1 MKPSVI
7 LTVKASNGAAVV
19 VDLYENESISYS
31 SNFNSISEFTTRG
44 AFSREFR
51 IPATKANVDFFGQQ
65 YNVNLLNDDTT
76 QINVLRKIEATLSV
90 DTLPIAEGHIQF
102 KQAITQQGKMHEF
115 VIAFFGETV
124 DLARSIGDKLLKELD
139 YSDLE
144 HDNSFENV
152 NAINDGSLFDGAACY
167 TLTDRGQNWSED
179 TTIGSRRIFSSVN
192 PIYTGELTLALQA
205 KWLLNKIITEAGFTY
220 SGDTLN
226 AELEEMYIPYIT
238 KPITE
243 GLSNDEAKFKVE
255 FATATAFNLNVAGA
269 NGYFQKQLTGWSE
282 VSDPSNSWVSNAYTA
297 QGTFTAGVEIK
308 LQVEVDTTGYTV
320 NNQHFYDVML
330 QRVRGGVTDLLPF
343 PTTMGVGPTSYQYN
357 YVTQGFQPTTAVNP
371 FSVYSSFQ
379 LDVQQGDVYSIIMR
393 AHPGSSPL
401 IEIQTDDLGI
411 KSFFTFSYVSGLAYA
426 YPVQIALNAPEMKQ
440 VDYLRD
446 ILKMFNAVLVPNPN
460 MPNAVEIIPMVEY
473 LGSGDDYDW
482 TGKLDTSKDITL
494 TPASDVRKRVLK
506 WSYKE
511 QGDFFNAKYKTGAQR
526 IYGELRLTDA
536 GNDFSTSDYTV
547 ELTFGASPCDLIP
560 NTNYIIPK
568 YFNEKGE
575 FMTPGPR
582 ILYKRPFEESAVVMV
597 YDEVAE
603 DASFTVIPLL
613 SHYQNIPTEVGT
625 NDLNFGQE
633 IPPHPIEAMPL
644 HTLFD
649 RYWRE
654 YIAELYDD
662 EQKIMEAYFQLG
674 VTDVFNLKFNDKIWI
689 KDSWWRVIELT
700 DYIVADEQVTKC
712 KLMRL
717 LDIGALCQFTPFRIS
732 RTTGAVEFLNYDR
745 EISYGSQECCEYYG
759 YTWST
764 DKGRCYASTGESGNN
779 GIISSPNNV
788 GGSNITNTSGNQ
800 KSATGM
806 GNVNRAEI
814 ENNNERILVSGS
826 GHGISPNNNYSQAM
840 GYRNFI
846 RPNLEGTT
854 VMGKWAEADV
864 RGVHFGGGTWHD
876 GANDFGITL
885 PGRSQ
890 HGFIQL
896 MGVGDMVSNP
906 TDVNLFLDGINNG
919 TIVMPTETVWMAK
932 VYISVLEYNYGT
944 TDFTGNVASVE
955 YSCMVWRDKVTHY
968 AATPHKIHEFTS
980 GFPSNTFAL
989 HLPIVSN
996 KIAPHLECKHNGKT
1010 AVISATIQ
1018 YTQSKFQRE
1027 PII

>member
-65 YNVNLLNDDTT
+65 YNANLLNDDTT

-139 YSDLE
+139 YSDLDHE
-144 HDNSFENV
+144 NTYQNV
-152 NAINDGSLFDGAACY
+152 NLINDGSLFDNAICY
-167 TLTDRGQNWSED
+167 TLTDKGQNWSED
-179 TTIGSRRIFSSVN
+179 SAIGSRRVFSSVN
-192 PIYTGELTLALQA
+192 PIYTSELTLAVQA

-220 SGDTLN
+220 TGDTLDE
-226 AELEEMYIPYIT
+226 ELVRMYEPYIT
-238 KPITE
+238 NPLTL
-243 GLSNDEAKFKVE
+243 GPLSNDEAKFSAHYTTDQTFTLDQISNTSLYK
-255 FATATAFNLNVAGA
+255 N
-269 NGYFQKQLTGWSE
+269 QLTGWVE
-282 VSDPSNSWVSNAYTA
+282 TSDPSNSFASNVYTSQGNFDITFNADLYIQLPVNTIDVSTYDINIIHTR
-297 QGTFTAGVEIK
+297 AGVETVYPMYFGQG
-308 LQVEVDTTGYTV
+308 LTNVTYTYNFSTGS
-320 NNQHFYDVML
+320 YDL
-330 QRVRGGVTDLLPF
+330 DSTDLIHANCNA
-343 PTTMGVGPTSYQYN
+343 TISMIVGDEVRLYIYGHTGSQL
-357 YVTQGFQPTTAVNP
+357 TLDVNTDSV
-371 FSVYSSFQ
+371 FSVSFVTGELQ
-379 LDVQQGDVYSIIMR
+379 AQPV
-393 AHPGSSPL
+393 
-401 IEIQTDDLGI
+401 
-411 KSFFTFSYVSGLAYA
+411 SFEK
-426 YPVQIALNAPEMKQ
+426 NAPEMKQ

-446 ILKMFNAVLVPNPN
+446 ILKMFNAVLVPNAN
-460 MPNAVEIIPMVEY
+460 IPNAVEIIPMVEY
-473 LGSGDDYDW
+473 LGSGEDYDW
-482 TGKLDTSKDITL
+482 TGKLDLSKDIVL
-494 TPASDVRKRVLK
+494 TPASDIRKRLLK

-526 IYGELRLTDA
+526 VYGELRLTDP

-568 YFNEKGE
+568 YFNETGE
-575 FMTPGPR
+575 FMEPGPR
-582 ILYKRPFEESAVVMV
+582 ILYRRAFEESAVVMV
-597 YDEVAE
+597 YDEDAAA
-603 DASFTVIPLL
+603 ASFTVIPLL
-613 SHYQNIPTEVGT
+613 SHYASIPTEIGT

-633 IPPHPIEAMPL
+633 IPPHPIETMPL
-644 HTLFD
+644 HTLWD
-649 RYWRE
+649 RYWRQ
-654 YIAELYDD
+654 YISELYDN
-662 EQKIMEAYFQLG
+662 EQKIMEAYFKLS
-674 VTDVFNLKFNDKIWI
+674 VTDVFGLKFNDKIWV

-712 KLMRL
+712 KLIRL
-717 LDIGALCQFTPFRIS
+717 LDIGALCQYTPSTINA
-732 RTTGAVEFLNYDR
+732 TTGAVEFLDYDGDT
-745 EISYGSQECCEYYG
+745 SYGSQTCCEYYG
-759 YTWST
+759 YTWNT
-764 DKGRCYASTGESGNN
+764 DKGRCFASTGTNGTG
-779 GIISSPNNV
+779 GIISSPNNT

-806 GNVNRAEI
+806 GNVNRASI
-814 ENNNERILVSGS
+814 ENNNERIFVSGL

-854 VMGKWAEADV
+854 VMGRWAEADV
-864 RGVHFGGGTWHD
+864 RGVHFGGGTWWD
-876 GANDFGITL
+876 GTSDFGTTI

-896 MGVGDMVSNP
+896 MGVGNMVSNP
-906 TDVNLFLDGINNG
+906 TDVNLFIDGINNG
-919 TIVMPTETVWMAK
+919 VINMPTETVWNLK
-932 VYISVLEYNYGT
+932 VYISVMEYDYGVS
-944 TDFTGNVASVE
+944 DFTGKVAAVE
-955 YSCMVWRDKVTHY
+955 YSCMVWRDKVTQY
-968 AATPHKIHEFTS
+968 SATPHQIHEFTS
-980 GFPSNTFAL
+980 GFSSNTFVL

-996 KIAPHLECKHNGKT
+996 KIAPHVECKHVGKT
-1010 AVISATIQ
+1010 AVISATFQ
-1018 YTQSKFQRE
+1018 YTQTKFQRT

>member
-1 MKPSVI
+1 MRPTVI

-31 SNFNSISEFTTRG
+31 SNFNSVSEFTTRG

-51 IPATKANVDFFGQQ
+51 IPATKTNVDFFGQQ
-65 YNVNLLNDDTT
+65 YNANLLNDDTT

-90 DTLPIAEGHIQF
+90 DTLPIAEGHLQF

-139 YSDLE
+139 YTDLAHE
-144 HDNSFENV
+144 NSYENV
-152 NAINDGSLFDGAACY
+152 NAINDGSLFDNAICY
-167 TLTDRGQNWSED
+167 TLTDKGQNWSED
-179 TTIGSRRIFSSVN
+179 STVTSRRIFSSVN
-192 PIYTGELTLALQA
+192 PIYTGELTLAFQA

-220 SGDTLN
+220 SGDTLD
-226 AELEEMYIPYIT
+226 AELQEMYIPYVT
-238 KPITE
+238 GPRTE
-243 GLSNDEAKFKVE
+243 GLSNDEAKFKVD
-255 FATATAFNLNVAGA
+255 FTADAPFTLNVDDG
-269 NGYFQKQLTGWSE
+269 NGYYSKQLTGWHE

-297 QGTFTAGVEIK
+297 QGTFQAGVQIN
-308 LQVEVDTTGYTV
+308 LNIEVDTTGYSANT
-320 NNQHFYDVML
+320 QHVYDIML
-330 QRVRGGVTDLLPF
+330 KRVRGTDTVLIPC
-343 PTTMGVGPTSYQYN
+343 PNAMGIGPTSFQYIGG
-357 YVTQGFQPTTAVNP
+357 TGFTPTTPINP
-371 FSVYSSFQ
+371 FNTFSSFQ
-379 LDVQQGDVYSIIMR
+379 LNIEQGDVYTILIR
-393 AHPGSSPL
+393 AHAGSSPN
-401 IEIQTDDLGI
+401 ITI
-411 KSFFTFSYVSGLAYA
+411 KPVNAFTNSSFRFSYVSGLSYAYA
-426 YPVQIALNAPEMKQ
+426 VQIAHNAPEQKQ
-440 VDYLRD
+440 VDFLRD

-460 MPNAVEIIPMVEY
+460 LPNAVEIIPMVEY
-473 LGSGDDYDW
+473 LGSGADYDW
-482 TGKLDTSKDITL
+482 TGKLDLSKDIVL
-494 TPASDVRKRVLK
+494 TPAADIRKRVLK

-511 QGDFFNAKYKTGAQR
+511 QGDFFNAKYKTAAQR
-526 IYGELRLTDA
+526 VYGELRLTDA
-536 GNDFSTSDYTV
+536 GNDFSTSDFTV

-560 NTNYIIPK
+560 NTNYVIPK
-568 YFNEKGE
+568 YVNEKGE

-613 SHYQNIPTEVGT
+613 CHYQNIPTEIGT

-633 IPPHPIEAMPL
+633 IPPHPIDTMPL

-649 RYWRE
+649 RYWRQ
-654 YIAELYDD
+654 YISELYDS
-662 EQKIMEAYFQLG
+662 EQKIMEAYFKLS
-674 VTDVFNLKFNDKIWI
+674 VTDVFGLKFNDKIWV
-689 KDSWWRVIELT
+689 KDSFWRVIELT

-712 KLMRL
+712 KLIRL
-717 LDIGALCQFTPFRIS
+717 LDIGALCQYIPSNINAS
-732 RTTGAVEFLNYDR
+732 TGAVDFLDYDGDT
-745 EISYGSQECCEYYG
+745 SYGSQECCEFYG

-764 DKGRCYASTGESGNN
+764 DKGRCYATTVTNGTP

-814 ENNNERILVSGS
+814 ENNNERIFVSGL
-826 GHGISPNNNYSQAM
+826 GHGISPNNNYSQAL

-864 RGVHFGGGTWHD
+864 RGVHFGGGTWWD
-876 GANDFGITL
+876 GESDFGTTI

-896 MGVGDMVSNP
+896 MGVGEMISNP
-906 TDVNLFLDGINNG
+906 TDVSLFVDGVNNG

-944 TDFTGNVASVE
+944 TDFTGKVAAVE
-955 YSCMVWRDKVTHY
+955 YTTMLWRDKITHY
-968 AATPHKIHEFTS
+968 SATPHKIHEFTN
-980 GFPSNTFAL
+980 GFASNTFAL
-989 HLPIVSN
+989 HMPIVSN
-996 KIAPHLECKHNGKT
+996 KIAPHLECKHTGKM

-1018 YTQSKFQRE
+1018 YTQSKFQRI

>member
-1 MKPSVI
+1 MRAEVL
-7 LTVKASNGAAVV
+7 LTVTASNGAATL

-31 SNFNSISEFTTRG
+31 SNFNSVSEFTTRG

-65 YNVNLLNDDTT
+65 YEPSLVNNDTT
-76 QINVLRKIEATLSV
+76 QINVLRKIDATLSV
-90 DTLPIAEGHIQF
+90 NTLPIAEGHIQF
-102 KQAITQQGKMHEF
+102 KQAVTHQGKIHEF

-124 DLARSIGDKLLKELD
+124 DLARSVGDKMISQLD
-139 YSDLE
+139 YTDLAHE
-144 HDNSFENV
+144 SEY
-152 NAINDGSLFDGAACY
+152 ATINDINESTLFGGAICY

-179 TTIGSRRIFSSVN
+179 TAIGSRRIFSDVN

-226 AELEEMYIPYIT
+226 DELEKMYVPYIT
-238 KPITE
+238 APRTE
-243 GLSNDEAKFKVE
+243 GLSNDEAKFKVD
-255 FATATAFNLNVAGA
+255 FTSNTAFNLNVDDGD
-269 NGYFQKQLTGWSE
+269 GYYSKQLTGWHE
-282 VSDPSNSWVSNAYTA
+282 VSDPSNSWASNAYTA
-297 QGTFTAGVEIK
+297 QGSFTAQVEIK
-308 LQVEVDTTGYTV
+308 LQVEVDTTGYSANT
-320 NNQHFYDVML
+320 QHFYDVML
-330 QRVRGGVTDLLPF
+330 QRVRGSVTDLIPF
-343 PTTMGVGPTSYQYN
+343 PTTLGVGPTSYQYN
-357 YVTQGFQPTTAVNP
+357 YITQGFQPTTPVNP
-371 FSVYSSFQ
+371 FSVFSSFQ
-379 LDVQQGDVYSIIMR
+379 LDVQQGDVYSVVMR

-401 IEIQTDDLGI
+401 IEIQTDGFGI
-411 KSFFTFSYVSGLAYA
+411 NSFFRFFNVSGLAYA

-440 VDYLRD
+440 IDYIKD

-460 MPNAVEIIPMVEY
+460 LPNAIEIIPMVEY
-473 LGSGDDYDW
+473 LGSGADYDW
-482 TGKLDTSKDITL
+482 TGKLDLSKDITL

-526 IYGELRLTDA
+526 IYGELRLNDPA
-536 GNDFSTSDYTV
+536 NDFSTSDYTV

-582 ILYKRPFEESAVVMV
+582 ILYRRTFAESAVVMV

-603 DASFTVIPLL
+603 DSTFTVIPLL
-613 SHYQNIPTEVGT
+613 SHYQSIPTAIGT

-662 EQKIMEAYFQLG
+662 EQKIMEAYFQLT
-674 VTDVFNLKFNDKIWI
+674 VTDVFGLKFNDKIWI

-700 DYIVADEQVTKC
+700 DYIVAEEQVTKC

-717 LDIGALCQFTPFRIS
+717 LDIGALCQYTPSTINIS
-732 RTTGAVEFLNYDR
+732 TGAVEFLDYDGNT
-745 EISYGSQECCEYYG
+745 SYGSQECCEYYG
-759 YTWST
+759 YTWT
-764 DKGRCYASTGESGNN
+764 TEKGRCFASTITPGGP
-779 GIISSPNNV
+779 GIIGSPNNT

-814 ENNNERILVSGS
+814 ENNNERILISGS
-826 GHGISPNNNYSQAM
+826 GHNISPNNNYSQAM

-846 RPNLEGTT
+846 RPNLEGTA

-864 RGVHFGGGTWHD
+864 RGVHFGGGTWYD
-876 GANDFGITL
+876 GTSNFGTTI

-896 MGVGDMVSNP
+896 MGLGEMVSNP

-932 VYISVLEYNYGT
+932 VYISVLEYYYGA
-944 TDFTGNVASVE
+944 TDFTGKVATVE
-955 YSCMVWRDKVTHY
+955 YTTMLWRDKVTHY
-968 AATPHKIHEFTS
+968 SATPHKIHEFTS

-989 HLPIVSN
+989 HMPIISN
-996 KIAPHLECKHNGKT
+996 KIAPHLECKHVGKT
-1010 AVISATIQ
+1010 AVVSATIQ
-1018 YTQSKFQRE
+1018 YTQSKFQRT

>member
-1 MKPSVI
+1 MRAEVL
-7 LTVKASNGAAVV
+7 LTVTASNGAATL

-31 SNFNSISEFTTRG
+31 SNFNSVSEFTTRG

-65 YNVNLLNDDTT
+65 YEPSLLNNDTT
-76 QINVLRKIEATLSV
+76 QINVLRKIDATLSV
-90 DTLPIAEGHIQF
+90 NTLPIAEGHIQF
-102 KQAITQQGKMHEF
+102 KQAVTHQGKIHEF

-124 DLARSIGDKLLKELD
+124 DLARSVGDKLLSELD
-139 YSDLE
+139 YTDLAHE
-144 HDNSFENV
+144 SEY
-152 NAINDGSLFDGAACY
+152 ATINDINESTLFGGAICY

-179 TTIGSRRIFSSVN
+179 TAIGSRRIFSDVN

-226 AELEEMYIPYIT
+226 DELEKMYVPYIT
-238 KPITE
+238 APRTE
-243 GLSNDEAKFKVE
+243 GLSNDEAKFKVD
-255 FATATAFNLNVAGA
+255 FTSNTVFNLNVAGA
-269 NGYFQKQLTGWSE
+269 NGYNQKQLTGWHE
-282 VSDPSNSWVSNAYTA
+282 VSDPSNSWASNAYTA
-297 QGTFTAGVEIK
+297 QGTFQAGVRIK
-308 LQVEVDTTGYTV
+308 LQVEVDTTGYSANT
-320 NNQHFYDVML
+320 QHFYDVML
-330 QRVRGGVTDLLPF
+330 QRVRGSVTDLIPF
-343 PTTMGVGPTSYQYN
+343 PTTLGVGPTSYQYN
-357 YVTQGFQPTTAVNP
+357 YITQGFQPTTPVNP
-371 FSVYSSFQ
+371 FSVFSSFQ
-379 LDVQQGDVYSIIMR
+379 LDVQQGDVYTVVVR

-401 IEIQTDDLGI
+401 IEIQTDAFGI
-411 KSFFTFSYVSGLAYA
+411 NSFFEFSYVSGLSYA
-426 YPVQIALNAPEMKQ
+426 YPVQIANNAPEMKQ
-440 VDYLRD
+440 IDYIKD

-460 MPNAVEIIPMVEY
+460 LPNAIEIIPMVEY
-473 LGSGDDYDW
+473 LGSGADYDW
-482 TGKLDTSKDITL
+482 TGKLDLSKDITL

-526 IYGELRLTDA
+526 IYGELRLNDPE
-536 GNDFSTSDYTV
+536 NDFSTSDYTV

-582 ILYKRPFEESAVVMV
+582 ILYRRNAAEDAVVMV

-603 DASFTVIPLL
+603 DATFTVIPLL
-613 SHYQNIPTEVGT
+613 CHYRSVPTAIGT

-633 IPPHPIEAMPL
+633 IPPHPIEVMPL

-649 RYWRE
+649 RYWRQ

-674 VTDVFNLKFNDKIWI
+674 VTDVFGLKFNDKIWI

-700 DYIVADEQVTKC
+700 DYIVAEEQVTKC

-717 LDIGALCQFTPFRIS
+717 LDIGALCQYTTSTINIS
-732 RTTGAVEFLNYDR
+732 TGAVEFLDYDGDT
-745 EISYGSQECCEYYG
+745 SYGSQECCEFYG

-764 DKGRCYASTGESGNN
+764 AKGRCFASTITPGGP
-779 GIISSPNNV
+779 GIIGSPNNT

-814 ENNNERILVSGS
+814 ENNNERILISGS
-826 GHGISPNNNYSQAM
+826 GHNISPNNNYSQAM

-846 RPNLEGTT
+846 RPNLEGTA

-864 RGVHFGGGTWHD
+864 RGVHFGGGTWYD
-876 GANDFGITL
+876 GTSDFGTTI

-896 MGVGDMVSNP
+896 MGLGALNANP
-906 TDVNLFLDGINNG
+906 TNINLLLDGISG
-919 TIVMPTETVWMAK
+919 GSIVMPTETVWMVK
-932 VYISVLEYNYGT
+932 VYISILEYDYNV
-944 TDFTGNVASVE
+944 TDFTGRVASLE
-955 YSCMVWRDKVTHY
+955 YSSMVWKDKTTQY
-968 AATPHKIHEFTS
+968 SSTPILVNQFYS
-980 GFPSNTFAL
+980 GFGASLFDLYMPV
-989 HLPIVSN
+989 VSN
-996 KIAPHLECKHNGKT
+996 KIAPYITCKLTGKT
-1010 AVISATIQ
+1010 AVVSATIQ
-1018 YTQSKFQRE
+1018 YTQSKFQRT

>member
-1 MKPSVI
+1 MRAEVI
-7 LTVKASNGAAVV
+7 LTVTASNGAAIV

-31 SNFNSISEFTTRG
+31 SNFNSVSEFTTRG

-51 IPATKANVDFFGQQ
+51 IPATQNNVDFFGQQ
-65 YNVNLLNDDTT
+65 YNANLLNDDTT
-76 QINVLRKIEATLSV
+76 QINVLRKIDATLSV
-90 DTLPIAEGHIQF
+90 NTLPIAEGHIQF
-102 KQAITQQGKMHEF
+102 KQAVTHQDKVHEF

-144 HDNSFENV
+144 HDNTFENV
-152 NAINDGSLFDGAACY
+152 NAINDSSLFDGAACY

-226 AELEEMYIPYIT
+226 AELERMYIPYVT
-238 KPITE
+238 NPLTM
-243 GLSNDEAKFKVE
+243 GLVSADEAKFSAE
-255 FATATAFNLNVAGA
+255 YAA
-269 NGYFQKQLTGWSE
+269 NHAVTIDVQGNSGYYYKQLTGWTE
-282 VSDPSNSWVSNAYTA
+282 LSDPSNSFASDVYTA
-297 QGTFTAGVEIK
+297 QGNYNSTFNVNLEID
-308 LQVEVDTTGYTV
+308 VDLTGFSNDTW
-320 NNQHFYDVML
+320 HEYDINL
-330 QRVRGGVTDLLPF
+330 RVTRGGLDFIVPI
-343 PTTMGVGPTSYQYN
+343 PNAQSVGPTQLEWIAGSNLYN
-357 YVTQGFQPTTAVNP
+357 IVQNNP
-371 FSVYSSFQ
+371 FTVNASIDLPLEVGDEIRVFIYAHAGASQSVTINADSTIGITFVTGELQAQPISF
-379 LDVQQGDVYSIIMR
+379 
-393 AHPGSSPL
+393 
-401 IEIQTDDLGI
+401 I
-411 KSFFTFSYVSGLAYA
+411 K
-426 YPVQIALNAPEMKQ
+426 NAPEMKQ

-473 LGSGDDYDW
+473 LGSGNDYDW

-494 TPASDVRKRVLK
+494 TPASDIRKRVLK

-511 QGDFFNAKYKTGAQR
+511 QGDFFNAKYKSGAQR
-526 IYGELRLTDA
+526 VYGELRLTDA

-560 NTNYIIPK
+560 NTTYIIPK

-582 ILYKRPFEESAVVMV
+582 ILYRRDFAESAVVMV

-613 SHYQNIPTEVGT
+613 SHYQSIPTAIGT

-644 HTLFD
+644 KTLFD

-674 VTDVFNLKFNDKIWI
+674 VTDVFGLKFNDKIWI

-700 DYIVADEQVTKC
+700 DYIVAEEQVTKC

-717 LDIGALCQFTPFRIS
+717 LDIGALCQYTPSTINVS
-732 RTTGAVEFLNYDR
+732 TGAVEFLDYDGDT
-745 EISYGSQECCEYYG
+745 SYGSQECCEYYG

-764 DKGRCYASTGESGNN
+764 VKGRCYASTGESGSN

-814 ENNNERILVSGS
+814 ENNNERIFVSGL
-826 GHGISPNNNYSQAM
+826 GHGISPNNNYSQAL

-854 VMGKWAEADV
+854 VLGRWAEADV
-864 RGVHFGGGTWHD
+864 RGVHFGGGTWYD
-876 GANDFGITL
+876 GTSDFGITL

-896 MGVGDMVSNP
+896 MGLGALNANP
-906 TDVNLFLDGINNG
+906 TNVNLLLDGING
-919 TIVMPTETVWMAK
+919 GAIVMPTETVWMVK
-932 VYISVLEYNYGT
+932 VYISILEYDYGT
-944 TDFTGNVASVE
+944 TDFTGKVASLE
-955 YSCMVWRDKVTHY
+955 YSSMIWKDKTTQY
-968 AATPHKIHEFTS
+968 SSTPILVNQFNS
-980 GFPSNTFAL
+980 GWGSSLFDLYMPV
-989 HLPIVSN
+989 VSN
-996 KIAPHLECKHNGKT
+996 KIAPYITAKVVGKT
-1010 AVISATIQ
+1010 AVVSATIQ
-1018 YTQSKFQRE
+1018 YTQSKFQRT

>member
-1 MKPSVI
+1 MRAEVI
-7 LTVKASNGAAVV
+7 LTVTASNGAAIV

-31 SNFNSISEFTTRG
+31 SNFNSVSEFTTRG

-51 IPATKANVDFFGQQ
+51 IPATQNNVDFFGQQ
-65 YNVNLLNDDTT
+65 YSPSLLNNDST
-76 QINVLRKIEATLSV
+76 QINVLRKIDATLSV
-90 DTLPIAEGHIQF
+90 NTLPIAEGHIQF
-102 KQAITQQGKMHEF
+102 KQAVTHQDKVHEF

-139 YSDLE
+139 YTDLA
-144 HDNSFENV
+144 HENDYATV
-152 NAINDGSLFDGAACY
+152 NDINDGSLFGGAICY

-179 TTIGSRRIFSSVN
+179 SAIGSRRIFSSVN

-220 SGDTLN
+220 SADTLN
-226 AELEEMYIPYIT
+226 DELNRMYVPYVT
-238 KPITE
+238 GPRTE

-255 FATATAFNLNVAGA
+255 FATDTAFNLNIQAE
-269 NGYFQKQLTGWSE
+269 NGYYQKQLTGWTE
-282 VSDPSNSWVSNAYTA
+282 VSDPSNSWASNAYTA
-297 QGTFTAGVEIK
+297 QGSFTAVVEIK
-308 LQVEVDTTGYTV
+308 LQVEVDTTGYTAD
-320 NNQHFYDVML
+320 NQHFYDVML

-357 YVTQGFQPTTAVNP
+357 YITQSFQPIAPVNP

-379 LDVQQGDVYSIIMR
+379 LDVQQGDVYTVVMR
-393 AHPGSSPL
+393 AHPGSSQL
-401 IEIQTDDLGI
+401 IEIQTDAFGI
-411 KSFFTFSYVSGLAYA
+411 DSYFRFSNVSGLDYAYA
-426 YPVQIALNAPEMKQ
+426 VQIANNAPEMKQ

-446 ILKMFNAVLVPNPN
+446 ILKMYNAVLVPDPN

-511 QGDFFNAKYKTGAQR
+511 QGDYFNAFYKKGAQR
-526 IYGELRLTDA
+526 VYGELRLTDA

-582 ILYKRPFEESAVVMV
+582 ILYKRPFAESAVVMV

-603 DASFTVIPLL
+603 EATFTVIPLL
-613 SHYQNIPTEVGT
+613 CHYRSVPTEIGT
-625 NDLNFGQE
+625 DDLNFGQE

-644 HTLFD
+644 KTLFD

-662 EQKIMEAYFQLG
+662 EQKIMEAYFQLD
-674 VTDVFNLKFNDKIWI
+674 VTDVFNLKFNDKIWV

-700 DYIVADEQVTKC
+700 DYIVAEEQVTKC

-717 LDIGALCQFTPFRIS
+717 LDIGALCQYTPSTINVS
-732 RTTGAVEFLNYDR
+732 TGAVEFLDYDGDT
-745 EISYGSQECCEYYG
+745 SYGSQECCEYYG

-764 DKGRCYASTGESGNN
+764 VKGRCFASTGESGSN
-779 GIISSPNNV
+779 GIISSPNAV

-814 ENNNERILVSGS
+814 ETNNERIFVSGS
-826 GHGISPNNNYSQAM
+826 GHAISPNNNYSQAM

-864 RGVHFGGGTWHD
+864 RGVHFGGGTWYD
-876 GANDFGITL
+876 GASDFGTTI
-885 PGRSQ
+885 PGRNQ

-896 MGVGDMVSNP
+896 MGLGSMVSNP
-906 TDVNLFLDGINNG
+906 TNVDLFIDGINNG

-932 VYISVLEYNYGT
+932 VYISVLEYDYNV
-944 TDFTGNVASVE
+944 TDFTGKVGTVE
-955 YSCMVWRDKVTHY
+955 YTTMLWRDKVTHY
-968 AATPHKIHEFTS
+968 SATPHKIHEFTS
-980 GFPSNTFAL
+980 GFASNTFQL
-989 HLPIVSN
+989 HMPVVSN
-996 KIAPHLECKHNGKT
+996 KIAPYLECKHVGKT

-1018 YTQSKFQRE
+1018 YTQVKFQRT

>member
-1 MKPSVI
+1 MRPTVI
-7 LTVKASNGAAVV
+7 LTVKATNGAAVV

-31 SNFNSISEFTTRG
+31 SNFNSVSEFTTRG

-65 YNVNLLNDDTT
+65 YNANLLNDDTT
-76 QINVLRKIEATLSV
+76 QINVLRKIDATLSV

-102 KQAITQQGKMHEF
+102 KQAVTHQGQIHEF

-152 NAINDGSLFDGAACY
+152 NAINDGSLFNEAMCY
-167 TLTDRGQNWSED
+167 TLTDKGQNWSED
-179 TTIGSRRIFSSVN
+179 SAINSRRVFSSVN

-220 SGDTLN
+220 TGDTLDV
-226 AELEEMYIPYIT
+226 ELARMYVPYIT
-238 KPITE
+238 NPLTI
-243 GLSNDEAKFKVE
+243 GNIAADEAKFSAE
-255 FATATAFNLNVAGA
+255 YTTDQTFTLDQIA
-269 NGYFQKQLTGWSE
+269 NTSLYRKQLTGWSE
-282 VSDPSNSWVSNAYTA
+282 TFDPSNSFASNAYTA
-297 QGTFTAGVEIK
+297 QINFDITFSADLIIQLPVNTSDVSTYDINLVRTRAGVETVFPMYFGQG
-308 LQVEVDTTGYTV
+308 LTNVTYGFDEATG
-320 NNQHFYDVML
+320 FYDVFS
-330 QRVRGGVTDLLPF
+330 TDLIQANCN
-343 PTTMGVGPTSYQYN
+343 TTVSTLVGDEFRLYIYAHTGSQLTIDVN
-357 YVTQGFQPTTAVNP
+357 ADSTFKTVFVTGELQAQPINI
-371 FSVYSSFQ
+371 SS
-379 LDVQQGDVYSIIMR
+379 
-393 AHPGSSPL
+393 
-401 IEIQTDDLGI
+401 
-411 KSFFTFSYVSGLAYA
+411 
-426 YPVQIALNAPEMKQ
+426 NAPEMKQ

-460 MPNAVEIIPMVEY
+460 MPNSVEIIPMVEY

-511 QGDFFNAKYKTGAQR
+511 QGDLINAKYKSGAQR
-526 IYGELRLTDA
+526 VYGELRLTDA

-568 YFNEKGE
+568 YFNDKGE
-575 FMTPGPR
+575 FMAPGPR
-582 ILYKRPFEESAVVMV
+582 ILYRRAFEESAVVMV

-603 DASFTVIPLL
+603 DASFTVLPLL
-613 SHYQNIPTEVGT
+613 SHYESIPTEIGT

-633 IPPHPIEAMPL
+633 IPPHPIESMPL

-654 YIAELYDD
+654 YISELYDD
-662 EQKIMEAYFQLG
+662 EQKIMEAYFKLS
-674 VTDVFNLKFNDKIWI
+674 VTDVFGLKFNDKIWV

-717 LDIGALCQFTPFRIS
+717 LDIGALCQYTPSVINAS
-732 RTTGAVEFLNYDR
+732 TGAVEFLDYDGDT
-745 EISYGSQECCEYYG
+745 SYGSQECCEFYG
-759 YTWST
+759 YTWNT
-764 DKGRCYASTGESGNN
+764 TKGRCYASAGTNGTR

-800 KSATGM
+800 KSATGI
-806 GNVNRAEI
+806 GNVNRASI
-814 ENNNERILVSGS
+814 ENNNERIFVSGL
-826 GHGISPNNNYSQAM
+826 GHGIAPNNNYSQAM

-846 RPNLEGTT
+846 RPNLEGTA
-854 VMGKWAEADV
+854 VMGRWAEADV
-864 RGVHFGGGTWHD
+864 RGVHFGGGTWYD
-876 GANDFGITL
+876 GASDFGTTI

-896 MGVGDMVSNP
+896 MGVGNMVSNP
-906 TDVNLFLDGINNG
+906 TDVNLFIDGINNG
-919 TIVMPTETVWMAK
+919 RITMPTETVWNVK
-932 VYISVLEYNYGT
+932 VYISVMEYDYGVA
-944 TDFTGNVASVE
+944 DFTGKVASVE

-968 AATPHKIHEFTS
+968 SATPHKIHEFTS
-980 GFPSNTFAL
+980 GFSSNTFAL

-996 KIAPHLECKHNGKT
+996 KIAPHLECKHTGKT
-1010 AVISATIQ
+1010 AVISATFQ
-1018 YTQSKFQRE
+1018 YTQSKFQRT